1 MTRTPTKKTSPRR
14 RNTGI
19 LVANLL
25 RKFDKDKP
33 AKPNDIRLK
42 IMSKFQAKTTTS
54 GIKITKNRYTELGAE
69 GGSSSSSEEAREQR
83 TPRRRRGEKEKNTG
97 SMAESMDTTKTSKRP
112 REEEEVVLEDLE
124 GDAGIEVAQRMDGQ
138 RDKMKKILEAAGV
151 KDPKVLEQMNLLMDE
166 TFTLIKEVFTKAF
179 MDKVRQEVKVMI
191 DQSQQ
196 EMERKRAEKEV
207 RNIEVQQV
215 TINEQVEKAM
225 QYEKCNRSLIVYN
238 ADKLVSSV
246 DRVFLYGADWGLAAS
261 VSTAIYRMS
270 NGMVTCNDAYTM
282 GRWQQGK
289 PPTTVVL
296 VLESPRMKG
305 TLFRILAAR
314 IRSGDDNNGR
324 LKQVSIRDMFP
335 RERLNDARR
344 EVRRGMVLKRKGRI
358 VTFKV
363 VSRGLGCIPVLE
375 VKTKSDGGVVGG
387 WEIFQSSMLTQEQR
401 IEVENDLLQQDMQ
414 RQAEEQARQD
424 KEDELYMNEI

>member
-14 RNTGI
+14 RATGI

-33 AKPNDIRLK
+33 TKPNDIRLK

-54 GIKITKNRYTELGAE
+54 GIKITKNRYSELGAE

-83 TPRRRRGEKEKNTG
+83 TPRRRRGEKEK
-97 SMAESMDTTKTSKRP
+97 SMAESMDTTKTSKRA
-112 REEEEVVLEDLE
+112 REEEVVLEDLE
-124 GDAGIEVAQRMDGQ
+124 GDDGIEVAQKMDGQ

-196 EMERKRAEKEV
+196 ELVRKQAEKEV
-207 RNIEVQQV
+207 RSIEVQQV

-225 QYEKCNRSLIVYN
+225 QFEKCNRSLIVYN
-238 ADKLVSSV
+238 ADKLVSNV
-246 DRVFLYGADWGLAAS
+246 DRVYLYGADWGLAAS
-261 VSTAIYRMS
+261 VSTAVYRMS

-375 VKTKSDGGVVGG
+375 VKTKSDSGVVGG

-401 IEVENDLLQQDMQ
+401 DEVENDLMMQDRL

-424 KEDELYMNEI
+424 REDEAYMNEI

>member
-14 RNTGI
+14 RATGI

-33 AKPNDIRLK
+33 TKPNDIRLK

-54 GIKITKNRYTELGAE
+54 GIKITKNRYSELGAE
-69 GGSSSSSEEAREQR
+69 GSSSSSSEEAREQR
-83 TPRRRRGEKEKNTG
+83 TPRRRRGEKEK
-97 SMAESMDTTKTSKRP
+97 SMAESMDTTKTSKRA
-112 REEEEVVLEDLE
+112 REEEVVLEDLE
-124 GDAGIEVAQRMDGQ
+124 GDDGIEVAQKMDGQ

-196 EMERKRAEKEV
+196 ELVRKQAEKEV
-207 RNIEVQQV
+207 RSIEVQQV

-225 QYEKCNRSLIVYN
+225 QFEKCNRSLIVYN
-238 ADKLVSSV
+238 ADKLVSNV
-246 DRVFLYGADWGLAAS
+246 DRVYLYGADWGLAAS
-261 VSTAIYRMS
+261 VSTAVYRMS

-375 VKTKSDGGVVGG
+375 VKTKSDSGVVGG

-401 IEVENDLLQQDMQ
+401 DEVENDLMMQDRL

-424 KEDELYMNEI
+424 REDEAYMNEI